1 MTTASIL
8 IRTKNEA
15 RSLGAT
21 LKQVSSQ
28 TLPPFEIFIIDSGS
42 HDKTLEIA
50 ARFPV
55 QIIDIP
61 QREWSYGRA
70 LNLGAAQAKGEIIVC
85 LSAHCLPTDNH
96 WLERL
101 LRHFDDPSVA
111 AAWGP
116 SRRPDRPLPPP
127 SPPTRQE
134 PGDYTLETRT
144 FGLENSNS
152 ALRRALWL
160 EFPFDESLP
169 AAEDKAWG
177 MEAMRRGYSLIFDPS
192 AAVWHEAHSAGN
204 SFRRNRAVLAGF
216 RTVFPELS
224 KPALQMIA
232 NLGMRIVRKISFH
245 ARLRDPKRLLTDLSR
260 APSIVAGVLGKVLSW
275 RR

>member
-28 TLPPFEIFIIDSGS
+28 TLPPYEIFIIDSGS
-42 HDKTLEIA
+42 HDETLEIA

-61 QREWSYGRA
+61 QREWSYSRA

-116 SRRPDRPLPPP
+116 SCRPDRPLPPP
-127 SPPTRQE
+127 QPPTRQQ

-169 AAEDKAWG
+169 ATEDKAWA
-177 MEAMRRGYSLIFDPS
+177 MEAMKRGYSLIFDPS
-192 AAVWHEAHSAGN
+192 AAVWHEAHSTSN
-204 SFRRNRAVLAGF
+204 SFRRNRAVLVGF
-216 RTVFPELS
+216 RMLFPGLD
-224 KPALQMIA
+224 KPTHQMIA
-232 NLGMRIVRKISFH
+232 NLGLRVLKKIGFH
-245 ARLRDPKRLLTDLSR
+245 AILRDPKRLLTDLSR

>member
-42 HDKTLEIA
+42 HDETLEIA

-61 QREWSYGRA
+61 QREWSYSRA

-116 SRRPDRPLPPP
+116 SCRPDRPLPPP
-127 SPPTRQE
+127 QPPTRQQ

-169 AAEDKAWG
+169 ATEDKAWA
-177 MEAMRRGYSLIFDPS
+177 MEAMKRGYSLIFDPS
-192 AAVWHEAHSAGN
+192 AAVWHEAHSASN
-204 SFRRNRAVLAGF
+204 SFRRNRSVLVGF
-216 RTVFPELS
+216 RMLFPGLD
-224 KPALQMIA
+224 KPAHQMIA
-232 NLGMRIVRKISFH
+232 NLGLRVLKKIGFH
-245 ARLRDPKRLLTDLSR
+245 ANLRDPKRLLTDLSR

>member
-1 MTTASIL
+1 MTSASIL

-15 RSLGAT
+15 RSLSAT
-21 LKQVSSQ
+21 LERVCSQ
-28 TLPPFEIFIIDSGS
+28 AQPPHEIFIIDSGS
-42 HDKTLEIA
+42 RDATLEIA
-50 ARFPV
+50 GRFPV
-55 QIIDIP
+55 KVIRIP
-61 QREWSYGRA
+61 QREWNYSRA
-70 LNLGAAQAKGEIIVC
+70 LNLGAEQATGEMIVC
-85 LSAHCLPTDNH
+85 LSAHCLPTDIH

-116 SRRPDRPLPPP
+116 SCRPDRPLPPP
-127 SPPTRQE
+127 CPPTRQE

-169 AAEDKAWG
+169 ATEDKAWA
-177 MEAMRRGYSLIFDPS
+177 MEALRRGYCLIYDPG

-204 SFRRNRAVLAGF
+204 SFRRNRAVLTGF
-216 RTVFPELS
+216 RILFPELS
-224 KPALQMIA
+224 KPAPHIVV
-232 NLGMRIVRKISFH
+232 NLGLRIVRKIGFH
-245 ARLRDPKRLLTDLSR
+245 ANLRDPSRLLTDLTR
-260 APSIVAGVLGKVLSW
+260 APSIVAGVLGKVFSW